1 MTAIGVMVLAA
12 TVTALVAAFFTHRTR
27 SLPAYGRMA
36 LVALAAAELL
46 MFRGIEPV
54 ATYFTP
60 IAWTAYIFIADAA
73 VLAVRRKSR
82 AHDSPLAFACMALL
96 SIPLWLIFEAYNL
109 RLANWTYVGLIV
121 SLPAQVL
128 GYVWSFATITPAIF
142 VTADLI
148 ESFGWWDHRARPVL
162 LSARTERIS
171 MATGAILLATP
182 LLVPRPAA
190 SYLFACVW
198 LGFIFLLDP
207 VNFRLGLPSL
217 AGDLAE
223 GRRGRLF
230 SLLAAGWVCGWLW
243 EFWNFW
249 AAAKWH
255 YIFPILQ
262 DKKIFEMPIPGY
274 FGFLPFAL
282 ECFVMYVFAAG
293 LLGWIKPT
301 RSSRRQREDRATL
314 PDKPEMAP
322 PPKPARIH
330 TSFFGVVTAAL
341 FAIGLLF
348 PVRAC
353 AAGLELPAAA
363 KQALDLLYSGQTEEA
378 IALSQQVQKN
388 APDQP
393 VGYFLEAGARWWQ
406 IYCEACEFK
415 WNMIDA
421 WKGTRNADDDAY
433 FALTDK
439 TIQLAEARIA
449 SGDSAEMELYAGMG
463 WMLRA
468 RILALL
474 DVRRGT
480 AQAAVKGRAHLLR
493 CLALDPE
500 MYDAYAG
507 LGIYNYYV
515 DTLSAIAR
523 VLRFFMGIPGGD
535 KQDGIRQL
543 HIAMEKG
550 ALARVESRYY
560 LAKNLRNYELDYAG
574 STELITPLVTD
585 YPRNAFFRLLLAD
598 VQAKL
603 DRRELAAANLRAAEQ
618 IPVANPVCAQR
629 IHFVAAQELA
639 VLAAKPGQ

>member
-1 MTAIGVMVLAA
+1 MTAIGEIVLAA
-12 TVTALVAAFFTHRTR
+12 TVAALVAAFFRHRAR
-27 SLPAYGRMA
+27 PLPACGWISLA
-36 LVALAAAELL
+36 ALAAAELL

-54 ATYFTP
+54 ATFFTP
-60 IAWTAYIFIADAA
+60 IAWTAYIFVADAA
-73 VLAVRRKSR
+73 VFAIRGKSR
-82 AHDSPLAFACMALL
+82 GHDARLGFARVALL

-109 RLANWTYVGLIV
+109 RLANWTYVGLSI
-121 SLPAQVL
+121 SLPARVF
-128 GYVWSFATITPAIF
+128 GYAWSFATFTPAIF

-148 ESFGWWDHRARPVL
+148 ESFGWWDRPAHPVL
-162 LSARTERIS
+162 LSAAVRRIS
-171 MATGAILLATP
+171 MALGAILLASP

-190 SYLFACVW
+190 SYLFGCVW

-217 AGDLAE
+217 TGDLAE

-255 YIFPILQ
+255 YIFPIWQ

-282 ECFVMYVFAAG
+282 ECFVMYVFAAW
-293 LLGWIKPT
+293 LVGWIKPA
-301 RSSRRQREDRATL
+301 RSPHRQREDRAAL
-314 PDKPEMAP
+314 ADKPGMVS
-322 PPKPARIH
+322 PPKPTRIH
-330 TSFFGVVTAAL
+330 TSFFGVVSVAL
-341 FAIGLLF
+341 FAAALLF
-348 PVRAC
+348 PLRAR
-353 AAGLELPAAA
+353 AAGLELPAAV
-363 KQALDLLYSGQTEEA
+363 KQGLDLLYSGQTEEA
-378 IALSQQVQKN
+378 IALFQQVQKN

-393 VGYFLEAGARWWQ
+393 AGYFLEAGARWWQ

-421 WKGTRNADDDAY
+421 WKGTRNADDVAY

-439 TIQLAEARIA
+439 TIQLAEASIA
-449 SGDSAEMELYAGMG
+449 SGDSAEMELWAGMG
-463 WMLRA
+463 WLLRA
-468 RILALL
+468 RLLALL
-474 DVRRGT
+474 DVRRGA
-480 AQAAVKGRAHLLR
+480 AQAAVKARTHLLR
-493 CLALDPE
+493 CLALDPQ

-515 DTLSAIAR
+515 DTLSGIAK

-543 HIAMEKG
+543 RIAMEKG
-550 ALARVESRYY
+550 VVARVESRYY
-560 LAKNLRNYELDYAG
+560 LAKNLRNYELDYAA
-574 STELITPLVTD
+574 SIELTTPLVAD
-585 YPRNAFFRLLLAD
+585 YPRNPFFRLLLGD
-598 VQAKL
+598 DQAKL
-603 DRRELAAANLRAAEQ
+603 GHREPAAANLRAAVE

-629 IHFVAAQELA
+629 IHSVATQELA
-639 VLAAKPGQ
+639 VLTARPGQ